1 MKTNFLLK
9 IICNNLSNKPIFINP
24 WILSRE
30 KEIEMKLF
38 EFMKKRKVE
47 EKPQSE
53 IKATESSSTEKE
65 VKIEVPTRSPELYF
79 DDSDIG
85 YC

>member
-1 MKTNFLLK
+1 
-9 IICNNLSNKPIFINP
+9 
-24 WILSRE
+24 
-30 KEIEMKLF
+30 MKLF

-53 IKATESSSTEKE
+53 IKMTEKPSPHDE
-65 VKIEVPTRSPELYF
+65 VKVQKPTTQPLELYF